1 MGGRLLV
8 QRTRR
13 GLVPG
18 HPEGRCG
25 RRAFEIVAASP
36 RGNCCGGRR
45 IPRSARPPPARQK
58 LSFFLKRLKRAP
70 PTAAASAARIP
81 RAWRVNLLAGSRD

>member
-25 RRAFEIVAASP
+25 RRA
-36 RGNCCGGRR
+36 
-45 IPRSARPPPARQK
+45 
-58 LSFFLKRLKRAP
+58 LK
-70 PTAAASAARIP
+70 
-81 RAWRVNLLAGSRD
+81 

>member
-18 HPEGRCG
+18 HPE
-25 RRAFEIVAASP
+25 IAAVD
-36 RGNCCGGRR
+36 
-45 IPRSARPPPARQK
+45 A
-58 LSFFLKRLKRAP
+58 LLK
-70 PTAAASAARIP
+70 
-81 RAWRVNLLAGSRD
+81 